1 MCLTSLPLRGEFPDL
16 VNIPEAAV
24 VRSEGS
30 ATWRGQIL
38 RSVGANF
45 FFFWRTFT
53 VLGHVTNNELR
64 KGQRPLTGG
73 LTISCALP

>member
-45 FFFWRTFT
+45 FFLANVYGIGDTSPIMNYEKGK
-53 VLGHVTNNELR
+53 GH
-64 KGQRPLTGG
+64 
-73 LTISCALP
+73 